1 MKKLFVML
9 LLLVSV
15 LLFSQEKK
23 KNPNKNVDQNV
34 TQKMDSLSKKYKVK
48 VIGAYEITHNGIFVQ
63 GFVYEDKN
71 GKLIERET
79 KRMKVN

>member
-23 KNPNKNVDQNV
+23 KNTNKNVDQNV

-48 VIGAYEITHNGIFVQ
+48 VIGAYEITHNGIFVR

>member
-79 KRMKVN
+79 KRMKVD

>member
-1 MKKLFVML
+1 MKKLFITL
-9 LLLVSV
+9 V
-15 LLFSQEKK
+15 LLIGTLTFSQEKK
-23 KNPNKNVDQNV
+23 KDPNKTVDQNV

-48 VIGAYEITHNGIFVQ
+48 VIGSYEITHNGIFVQ

-79 KRMKVN
+79 KRMKVD